1 MSSDTTQPVG
11 NALFMKATAA
21 RALPL
26 DDPSYRPNTI
36 AERTGRHAESIR
48 RAIRLGEMTAVR
60 LGKRAIGVR
69 ASEVARWLDALQK
82 EAPEPVKQ
90 DGKEAAYHAPD
101 PSRQRAN

>member
-1 MSSDTTQPVG
+1 MHQETSHM
-11 NALFMKATAA
+11 AAIAA

-26 DDPSYRPNTI
+26 DDPIYRPNTI

-82 EAPEPVKQ
+82 EAPESVEQ
-90 DGKEAAYHAPD
+90 DGKEAAYRAP
-101 PSRQRAN
+101 